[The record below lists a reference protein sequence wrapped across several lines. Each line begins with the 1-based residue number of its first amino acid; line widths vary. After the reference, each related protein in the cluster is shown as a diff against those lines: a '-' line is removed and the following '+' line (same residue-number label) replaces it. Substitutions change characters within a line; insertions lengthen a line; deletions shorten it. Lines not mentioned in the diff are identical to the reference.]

1 MGVRAGDIRQ
11 FTIDGREFD
20 PAPETNVTIMLSG
33 FNNES
38 APTGNGKA
46 HTTQR
51 RKLGGFDGM
60 SVSLNNGNQDL
71 EFIQELSD
79 DGEAVSVTITL
90 ADGVTYAGQ
99 LAVEGELNPNMG
111 EGTLEIAMRGQTFE
125 QI

>member
-11 FTIDGREFD
+11 FTIQGREFD
-20 PAPETNVTIMLSG
+20 PAPETDVTIILAG

-38 APTGNGKA
+38 QPTGNGQL

-60 SVSLNNGNQDL
+60 TVSLDNSRQDL
-71 EFIQELSD
+71 EFIQRIGDE
-79 DGEAVSVTITL
+79 GAEVPVTLTL
-90 ADGVTYAGQ
+90 ADGITYAGQ
-99 LAVEGELNPNMG
+99 LTLEGELQPNMG
-111 EGTLEIAMRGQTFE
+111 EGTVEIGMRGKVFE